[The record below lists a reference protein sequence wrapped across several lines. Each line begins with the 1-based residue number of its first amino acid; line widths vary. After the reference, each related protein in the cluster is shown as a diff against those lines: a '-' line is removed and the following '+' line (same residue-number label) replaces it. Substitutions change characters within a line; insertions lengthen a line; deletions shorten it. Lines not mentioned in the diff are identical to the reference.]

1 MIAKFNDYAKS
12 LARFSMPSELKY
24 QLEINNTELLRGYHM
39 TKHVYETMLARLWAY
54 STDPVH
60 LFDELNDIDAQ
71 LTIGISQTKT
81 CWDASSGAFTIP
93 SDLGWANYLS
103 AYSATKDLNLSQSD
117 CTFVNTM
124 MAKYGFDVTTAKQLL
139 IIKKGIDKKFS
150 IFPQNTRDYIFLR
163 VVGTANYDGFQWD
176 ETAGYFTVLL
186 HRSSQ

>member
-1 MIAKFNDYAKS
+1 MIAKFNDYVKS
-12 LARFSMPSELKY
+12 LARSSMPSELKY
-24 QLEINNTELLRGYHM
+24 QLEINNTELLRGHHM
-39 TKHVYETMLARLWAY
+39 TKHVYETILARLRAY
-54 STDPVH
+54 SMDPVH

-124 MAKYGFDVTTAKQLL
+124 MAKYGVAPSQ
-139 IIKKGIDKKFS
+139 IKK
-150 IFPQNTRDYIFLR
+150 L
-163 VVGTANYDGFQWD
+163 
-176 ETAGYFTVLL
+176 ELL
-186 HRSSQ
+186 NHCLAFIKI